1 MAARDTESARKGGV
15 LPAAA
20 ITFVAIYVSLRF
32 GVPWLSVILGLS
44 ETPAPVPRFALGGY
58 MACFVV
64 GTVIYMSADNER
76 WHGFLGPMVRIFS
89 IADAGPRRSQLLILA
104 LLPLLV
110 GWVAFRQLMPI
121 ARTPSVIRVQHPALP
136 DEFASLE
143 NPYADVSA
151 EDRDRL
157 EREGVVLYQ
166 KNCRPCHG
174 TKVDG
179 DGPLARGQRLQPID
193 FTDPGTIGTVIESH
207 PFWRITEGSLGLPAI
222 ATPWNSAMPAWGD
235 ELTTEE
241 IWKIIMAEYR
251 LSGTEPREPEELGG

>member
-20 ITFVAIYVSLRF
+20 ITLVAIYVSLRF

-89 IADAGPRRSQLLILA
+89 IEDAGLRRSQLLILA
-104 LLPLLV
+104 FLPLLV

-121 ARTPSVIRVQHPALP
+121 SRTPSVIRVQHPALP

-143 NPYADVSA
+143 NPYADVSV

-166 KNCRPCHG
+166 KNCRACHG
-174 TKVDG
+174 TKADG

>member
-1 MAARDTESARKGGV
+1 
-15 LPAAA
+15 L
-20 ITFVAIYVSLRF
+20 VAIYVSLRF

-89 IADAGPRRSQLLILA
+89 IEDAGLRRSQLLILA
-104 LLPLLV
+104 FLPLLV

-121 ARTPSVIRVQHPALP
+121 SRTPSVIRVQHPALP

-143 NPYADVSA
+143 NPYADVSV

-166 KNCRPCHG
+166 KNCRACHG
-174 TKVDG
+174 TKADG